1 MENRVEKA
9 KSYNW
14 LIYTVGV
21 VLALA
26 VGVIY
31 ITPKYDMSGTWM
43 DNLPLVNA
51 IINGTVSVL
60 LILGVYFIRNKNK
73 AAHQKCMTASV
84 ALSALFLIS
93 YVAYHVTHE
102 STTFE
107 GEGLARNIYL
117 FILLTHIVLAMV
129 IAPLVL
135 ITYVRAL
142 SQRFD
147 SHRKIARIT
156 FPMWLYVTL
165 TGVAVYIMIAPYY

>member
-1 MENRVEKA
+1 MEESVAKQ

-21 VLALA
+21 VLAVA

-31 ITPKYDMSGTWM
+31 ITPKFDMSGTWM
-43 DNLPLVNA
+43 DHLPMVNA
-51 IINGTVSVL
+51 FINGTVSVL
-60 LILGVYFIRNKNK
+60 LILGVYFIRNQQRE
-73 AAHQKCMTASV
+73 AHRMCMTGSV

-102 STTFE
+102 STSFG

-147 SHRKIARIT
+147 RHKKLARIT
-156 FPMWLYVTL
+156 FPIWLYVTL
-165 TGVAVYIMIAPYY
+165 TGVAVYIMISPYY